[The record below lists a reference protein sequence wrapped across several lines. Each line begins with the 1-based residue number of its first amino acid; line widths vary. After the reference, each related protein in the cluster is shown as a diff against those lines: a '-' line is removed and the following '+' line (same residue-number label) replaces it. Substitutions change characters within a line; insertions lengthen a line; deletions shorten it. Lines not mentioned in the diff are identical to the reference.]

1 MSAVYALLLATLFVV
16 GANASSHPVPDP
28 NSLKSSSARDATS
41 EHDTTPVNTRG
52 SRASYYCEYDY
63 WSNSYWDHDFDPVK
77 TTRARSFKKCAQSCC
92 YNQYCWSFDYL
103 KRSKKCYQYNESPL
117 PENLDQSLSGSKSWT
132 AGAMT
137 YPRSYKP

>member
-63 WSNSYWDHDFDPVK
+63 WSNYYWQSTELVK
-77 TTRARSFKKCAQSCC
+77 LTRAASFKKCAQSCC
-92 YNQYCWSFDYL
+92 NNQYCWTFDYK
-103 KRSKKCYQYNESPL
+103 KRSKKCYQYNEGPDEIEAFVS
-117 PENLDQSLSGSKSWT
+117 NSWT
-132 AGAMT
+132 AGAIT
-137 YPRSYKP
+137 YRG

>member
-63 WSNSYWDHDFDPVK
+63 WSNSYWLNDPVK
-77 TTRARSFKKCAQSCC
+77 TTRAASFKKCAQSCC
-92 YNQYCWSFDYL
+92 NNQYCWTFDYK
-103 KRSKKCYQYNESPL
+103 KRSKKCYQFNEYEYEISSC
-117 PENLDQSLSGSKSWT
+117 DSSGWT
-132 AGAMT
+132 RGAMT
-137 YPRSYKP
+137 YRG